1 MEKSHPKLTSSSHID
16 LEYAREVLS
25 LEGEAILQLRD
36 RIDNHFQKAV
46 EMVLECTGQVILSG
60 MGKCGFVGQKIS
72 ATFASTGTR
81 SVYIHPAEAVH
92 GDLGRITGEDL
103 VILLSRSGNTEEI
116 VRLIN
121 PIKTIG
127 AKMIGMTC
135 NLRSTLAEFAD
146 EIIFLGNIQEA
157 CPLRLAPSTSTT
169 AMLAMGD
176 ALALTV
182 LKHKNFS
189 KEQFAL
195 YHPAGSLGRKLLKVH
210 QVMRTGEECAIVFD
224 HDTIKTAILAISKA
238 KAGAAI
244 CTNKDGILTGIF
256 TDGDLRRYISRKNPQ
271 VEKDLLLHHMTQN
284 PKKIGPSNLASE
296 ALKIMKE
303 FKIGELP
310 VVDSENKP
318 IGVVN
323 LKDLPKMEVF

>member
-1 MEKSHPKLTSSSHID
+1 MDID
-16 LEYAREVLS
+16 LRYAQTVLEMEGKAILS
-25 LEGEAILQLRD
+25 LIPRVDE
-36 RIDNHFQKAV
+36 HFARAV
-46 EMVLECTGQVILSG
+46 QMVLECPGQVVVTG
-60 MGKCGFVGQKIS
+60 MGKSGFVAQKIS
-72 ATFASTGTR
+72 ATLASTGTR

-92 GDLGRITGEDL
+92 GDLGRITEQDV

-116 VRLIN
+116 IRLID
-121 PIKTIG
+121 PIKQIG
-127 AKMIGMTC
+127 AKMIAMTC
-135 NLRSTLAEFAD
+135 NLNSLLAQHAD
-146 EIIFLGNIQEA
+146 ELLYLGNVQEA
-157 CPLRLAPSTSTT
+157 CPLKLAPSTSTT

-195 YHPAGSLGRKLLKVH
+195 YHPAGSLGRRLMKVY
-210 QVMRTGEECAIVFD
+210 QVMRTGEECPIISEDA
-224 HDTIKTAILAISKA
+224 TIQEAILLITKA

-244 CTNKDGILTGIF
+244 CVDAEGRLSGIF
-256 TDGDLRRYISRKNPQ
+256 TDGDLRRYVNRKKK
-271 VEKDLLLHHMTQN
+271 VAIERDLLKEHMTRN
-284 PKKIGPSNLASE
+284 PKKIHREALVSE
-296 ALKIMKE
+296 ALKILKE

-310 VVDSENKP
+310 VVDEENRP